1 MIRSLHGT
9 VRKQEIPFVILE
21 VGGVGYDVQCTLPL
35 WEKLEEGKETKLSLF
50 TFVREDRLELF
61 GFPSESERKL
71 FCHFLSVPGIGPRTA
86 LQLCGVP
93 SSVLTRAV
101 ETQDARSLSSLK
113 GVGKKMAEKLLVEL
127 QSLVEKGILRST
139 KGKGEGGGEDGVI
152 DHDALEALTNLGY
165 DERSILT
172 HLRKL
177 PRGLK
182 STEERV
188 KHVLQTL

>member
-1 MIRSLHGT
+1 MLRSLRGT
-9 VRKQEIPFVILE
+9 IRKAELPFIILD

-35 WEKLEEGKETKLSLF
+35 WEKLEEGTEAQIATF

-61 GFPSESERKL
+61 GFPSEVERKL
-71 FCHFLSVPGIGPRTA
+71 FSHFLSVPGIGPRTA

-93 SSVLTRAV
+93 VSVLARAV

-113 GVGKKMAEKLLVEL
+113 GIGKKMAEKLLVEL
-127 QSLVEKGILRST
+127 QALVEKGILRAS
-139 KGKGEGGGEDGVI
+139 KGGGEGEDEGMI

-182 STEERV
+182 TTEERV

>member
-1 MIRSLHGT
+1 MIRSLRGT
-9 VRKQEIPFVILE
+9 VRKGELPFVTLE
-21 VGGVGYDVQCTLPL
+21 IGGVGYEVQCTLPL
-35 WEKLEEGKETKLSLF
+35 WEKLTEGEQALISIY

-61 GFPSESERKL
+61 GFLSESDRKL

-93 SSVLTRAV
+93 NTVLARAV
-101 ETQDARSLSSLK
+101 ETQDARALSSLK

-127 QSLVEKGILRST
+127 QALVEKGVLCPSV
-139 KGKGEGGGEDGVI
+139 GEGGGEGII

-172 HLRKL
+172 HLRRL
-177 PRGLK
+177 PKGLR